1 MRPVDSTV
9 QVILADDHDLV
20 RAGIRSLLQSMK
32 GVQVIAG
39 VRDGTELLK
48 VLESVLPDVVITDI
62 SMPGMDGITAVR
74 QIRALYPDLKVIMLT
89 MNDSAESIKRA
100 VASGAN
106 GYVRKDAPD
115 FELEMALRSVLSTG
129 SYFGQGVAQRLL
141 EPSEPPVENL
151 LTERQIEILVML
163 ARGKSSKEIAYDLG
177 LSSKTVDV
185 HRARIMERLN
195 LDDVASLTLYAVR
208 KGLVIP

>member
-1 MRPVDSTV
+1 MRPNDSTV

-20 RAGIRSLLQSMK
+20 RAGIRALLTSMK
-32 GVQVIAG
+32 GVQVIAE
-39 VRDGTELLK
+39 VRDGNELLK
-48 VLESVLPDVVITDI
+48 VLESVLPDVVISDI
-62 SMPGMDGITAVR
+62 TMPGMDGITAVR
-74 QIRALYPDLKVIMLT
+74 HIRALYPDLKVIMLT

-100 VASGAN
+100 VAGGAN

-115 FELEMALRSVLSTG
+115 FELEMALRSVMSTG

-141 EPSEPPVENL
+141 EPSEPAVENL

-208 KGLVIP
+208 KGLVKP